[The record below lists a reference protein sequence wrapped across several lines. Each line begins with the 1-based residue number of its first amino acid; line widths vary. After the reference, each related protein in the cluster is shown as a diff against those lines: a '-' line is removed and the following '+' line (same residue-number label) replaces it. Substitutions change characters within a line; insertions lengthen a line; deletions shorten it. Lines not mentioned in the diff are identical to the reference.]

1 MDNARLT
8 ALRAHMAEAGIDAY
22 IVPTADDHESEYVG
36 EHYKARAFCTGF
48 TGSAGICAVTQEDA
62 VLWTDG
68 RYFIQAAREIEG
80 SGFRLLRSGANK
92 RRQPLILSKT
102 DKWDERS
109 LNHVKKYSQHFNTG
123 AAEGP
128 DGDGPQR

>member
-8 ALRAHMAEAGIDAY
+8 ALRARMAETGIDAY

-68 RYFIQAAREIEG
+68 RYFIQAARQ
-80 SGFRLLRSGANK
+80 RLPAPAQRGA
-92 RRQPLILSKT
+92 RRPDAAGIPG
-102 DKWDERS
+102 
-109 LNHVKKYSQHFNTG
+109 VG
-123 AAEGP
+123 AARGRVP
-128 DGDGPQR
+128 GL